1 MTDKKNNNEFE
12 LDSIATEAIEGE
24 LPSEQNLKNNTEE
37 DNFTNANSSSATEN
51 SDEIVDK
58 WANAKKA
65 NKMAERIAD
74 EIESEKVLSETTEF
88 YPDDEQIKIEVNEA
102 LAKKL
107 IQTANAVLEGEHIA
121 HEPSDLFGHLAKPD
135 LTLPHDIF
143 LLPVKERPFFP
154 GQQLPVLLNRDSWDE
169 TYEAIKIGECN
180 YIGLIF
186 VDTED
191 HHKAAPSE
199 FSPIGTLVKINNPKV
214 KEDYIQLIAEGI
226 CRFEIDNWISGSSP
240 YRAQVSY
247 PEDIVD
253 GSKDEFKAYSL
264 AIMNAF
270 KELLPLN
277 PLYSEELKFF
287 LNRYSASE
295 PSQLADFAAGLTT
308 AENEKLQDV
317 LETLG
322 LTERMEK
329 VLSLLKQEL
338 EVTKLQFNIRER
350 VEENLS
356 EHQREFFLRQQLNE
370 IQKEL
375 GMVKDDQTLDSD
387 RFRERIEKLTLS
399 DEATKKAEEELSK
412 LRMLDPQSPEYN
424 VARNWLDWLTQLPW
438 GVHSEDLLDLKRAK
452 KVLDKGH
459 DGLEDVKDR
468 ILEFLAVG
476 ALKGE
481 VSGSIVCLVGPPGV
495 GKTSIGRSIADSL
508 GRKFYRFSVGG
519 MRDEAEIKGHRRTYI
534 GAMPGKFV
542 QALKDCETAN
552 PVIMLDEIDKIGAS
566 FQGDPASALLEVLDP
581 EQNHE
586 FMDHYMDIRF
596 DLSNTL
602 FVCTANT
609 LDSIPGPL
617 LDRMEVIRLSGYIT
631 EEKIQIAKH
640 HLWPAL
646 LDEAGLTKEQVQI
659 TPPAIRH
666 VIEGYARESGVRN
679 LKKQLAKLVRK
690 LAVKFVT
697 TDLTSTKIHVN
708 ELEDMLGQP
717 RFTPEKINQ
726 QVGTVT
732 GLAWTSMGGAT
743 LTIEASRV
751 HTLNR
756 GFKLSGQLGDVMQES
771 AGIAYSFIASNLDKY
786 KADPEFFDKAFVHL
800 HVPDG
805 ATPKDGPSAGVTMAT
820 SLLSLARDEA
830 IKTPLAMTGE
840 LSLTGQV
847 LPVGGIREKVIAA
860 RRIGIKELIVPED
873 NRKDYQEL
881 PDYLQEGMTIHFA
894 KHFDDVARLTFNIRS
909 KSVALKTHLTQKAEA
924 DELKTQH

>member
-1 MTDKKNNNEFE
+1 MTDKNNNKDLLENDNVQVKVTDAE
-12 LDSIATEAIEGE
+12 STEKMPFADYGE
-24 LPSEQNLKNNTEE
+24 SEDFIL
-37 DNFTNANSSSATEN
+37 
-51 SDEIVDK
+51 
-58 WANAKKA
+58 
-65 NKMAERIAD
+65 AD
-74 EIESEKVLSETTEF
+74 ETEYETDVDT
-88 YPDDEQIKIEVNEA
+88 DAIKIEVNEE
-102 LAKKL
+102 LAQRL
-107 IQTANAVLEGEHIA
+107 IDTANAVLEGEHIVA
-121 HEPSDLFGHLAKPD
+121 NPGSIFGQLAKPE
-135 LTLPHDIF
+135 LTIPKEIF

-154 GQQLPVLLNRDSWDE
+154 GQQLPVLLNKDSWGE
-169 TYEAIKIGECN
+169 TYDAIKAGKCK
-180 YIGLIF
+180 YIGIIF
-186 VDTED
+186 VNTED
-191 HHKAAPSE
+191 HDKAEPSD
-199 FSPIGTLVKINNPKV
+199 FCKMGTLVKIHDPKV
-214 KEDYIQLIAEGI
+214 KEDYIQLIAEGMK
-226 CRFEIDNWISGSSP
+226 RFDIENWVSGKAP
-240 YRAQVSY
+240 YRAQVNY
-247 PEDIVD
+247 PKDIID
-253 GSKDEFKAYSL
+253 GSEQEFKAYGL

-270 KELLPLN
+270 RELLPLN
-277 PLYSEELKFF
+277 PLYSEELKYF

-308 AENEKLQDV
+308 AENDKLQDV
-317 LETLG
+317 LETLN
-322 LTERMEK
+322 LAERMEK
-329 VLSLLKQEL
+329 VLALFKQEI
-338 EVTKLQFNIRER
+338 EVTKIQFNIRER

-356 EHQREFFLRQQLNE
+356 DHQREFFLRQQLNE

-375 GMVKDDQTLDSD
+375 GMVKDDQTLDTD
-387 RFRERIEKLTLS
+387 RFRKRIEKLTLS
-399 DEATKKAEEELSK
+399 EEATKKAEEELSK
-412 LRMLDPQSPEYN
+412 LSMLDPQSPEYN

-438 GVHSEDLLDLKRAK
+438 GKYSEDLLDLKRAK

-476 ALKGE
+476 SLKGE
-481 VSGSIVCLVGPPGV
+481 VSGSIICLVGPPGV
-495 GKTSIGRSIADSL
+495 GKTSIGRSVAESL

-586 FMDHYMDIRF
+586 FMDHFMDIRF
-596 DLSNTL
+596 DLSKAL

-609 LDSIPGPL
+609 LDTIPGPL

-631 EEKIQIAKH
+631 EEKVQIAKH
-640 HLWPAL
+640 HLWPSL
-646 LDEAGLTKEQVQI
+646 LKESGLTKEQVQI
-659 TPPAIRH
+659 TPAAIRN

-690 LAVKFVT
+690 LAIKFVT
-697 TDLTSTKIHVN
+697 TDLESTKIHVN
-708 ELEDMLGQP
+708 ELEEMLGQP
-717 RFTPEKINQ
+717 RFTPEKTNQ
-726 QVGTVT
+726 QIGTVT

-743 LTIEASRV
+743 LTIEAGRV

-771 AGIAYSFIASNLDKY
+771 AGIAYSFISSNLEKY

-820 SLLSLARDEA
+820 ALLSLARDEA

-840 LSLTGQV
+840 LSLTGLV

-860 RRIGIKELIVPED
+860 KRIGIKELILPED
-873 NRKDYQEL
+873 NRKDFQEL
-881 PDYLQEGMTIHFA
+881 PDYLQEGITVHFA
-894 KHFDDVARLTFNIRS
+894 KHFDDVARLTFNIRT
-909 KSVALKTHLTQKAEA
+909 KSLALKTFLSHKAAAE
-924 DELKTQH
+924 DVSTQH